1 MSLRSFS
8 LLTKTGYIMTQEE
21 FTNIFTTEFK
31 GFTSRMWVDYID
43 ETKGP
48 FAQTDDY
55 AGYVIKNLKYLIRKF
70 NTENT

>member
-1 MSLRSFS
+1 
-8 LLTKTGYIMTQEE
+8 MTQEE
-21 FTNIFTTEFK
+21 FKNIFTPEFK

-43 ETKGP
+43 ETQGP

-70 NTENT
+70 

>member
-1 MSLRSFS
+1 
-8 LLTKTGYIMTQEE
+8 MTQEE
-21 FTNIFTTEFK
+21 FTNIFATEFK

-55 AGYVIKNLKYLIRKF
+55 AGYVI
-70 NTENT
+70 

>member
-1 MSLRSFS
+1 M
-8 LLTKTGYIMTQEE
+8 KQEE
-21 FTNIFTTEFK
+21 FNNILTPELK
-31 GFTSRMWVDYID
+31 RFTSRMWVDYID

>member
-70 NTENT
+70 NKENT

>member
-1 MSLRSFS
+1 
-8 LLTKTGYIMTQEE
+8 MTQEE
-21 FTNIFTTEFK
+21 FTNILTPKFK

-48 FAQTDDY
+48 VAHPDDY

>member
-1 MSLRSFS
+1 
-8 LLTKTGYIMTQEE
+8 MTQEE
-21 FTNIFTTEFK
+21 FNNILTPEFK

-55 AGYVIKNLKYLIRKF
+55 AGYVIKNFKYLIRKF

>member
-1 MSLRSFS
+1 
-8 LLTKTGYIMTQEE
+8 MTQEE
-21 FTNIFTTEFK
+21 FANIFATEFK